1 MNRRTWNAILGIT
14 LASCLLLP
22 NLSAANGASDWGHFE
37 VGFTEIDLSL
47 TGSLG
52 EARPLHLMVWYPADK
67 KDYRSGTA
75 AYYRPRLWGVTLD
88 PARWDP
94 MSLQIQ
100 AERARDSVAIDGK
113 GKNFPLLIF
122 SPANAGDPHN
132 YAFTEERLASHGYV
146 VVGPFHNGDNQD
158 DRRIDF
164 INAQAG
170 RTLLQCLDGLAKPC
184 IDPMPRSMTNR
195 QLDVSKIIDEID
207 IYFGSRVDTSRVGIL
222 GQSRGSMTALAT
234 AAGSSPRPGDAAG
247 RVTWAITPDPRI
259 LGVMTMATG
268 TAVNMQSVNMEQMTV
283 PTLMV
288 VGTKDG
294 MNHFSIAQA
303 SFARIPES
311 TPKALVII
319 EGAHHRV
326 YGDTYCAQAQ
336 IAAAIDQSN
345 PRAILEDDV
354 MFNLYRASP
363 ASGSPLDW
371 CPYDNFVNPV
381 DVTAFTSAY
390 AGKPVTPTTVPTSLE
405 SSKVMHLT
413 TELAVTFFDTV
424 LDKKDGVNFKR
435 YLSPKW
441 LLHHEDN
448 IYSAESFPGW
458 GDICPEGQDI
468 NCAQD

>member
-1 MNRRTWNAILGIT
+1 MNRRMWNAILGIT
-14 LASCLLLP
+14 LASSLLP
-22 NLSAANGASDWGHFE
+22 DLSAANTNSASDWGRFE

-47 TGSLG
+47 KGSGG
-52 EARPLHLMVWYPADK
+52 EARPLHLMVWYPADGES
-67 KDYRSGTA
+67 YRSGTA
-75 AYYRPRLWGVTLD
+75 AYYRPRLYGVTLD

-100 AERARDSVAIDGK
+100 AERARVNVAVDGT
-113 GKNFPLLIF
+113 GPTFPLLIF

-164 INAQAG
+164 INQQAHT
-170 RTLLQCLDGLAKPC
+170 TLLKCLDGQTGTC
-184 IDPMPRSMTNR
+184 IDAMPKSMTNR
-195 QLDVSKIIDEID
+195 QLDLVKVIDSIG
-207 IYFGSRVDTSRVGIL
+207 IYFGNRADVSRVGVI
-222 GQSRGSMTALAT
+222 GQSRGSMTALAA
-234 AAGSSPRPGDAAG
+234 AAGSTPW
-247 RVTWAITPDPRI
+247 TITPDPRV
-259 LGVMTMATG
+259 LGVMTLATG
-268 TAVNMQSVNMEQMTV
+268 SAANMASVNMEAITV

-288 VGTKDG
+288 VGSKDG

-311 TPKALVII
+311 TPKGLVII

-336 IAAAIDQSN
+336 IAAAISQSN

-363 ASGSPLDW
+363 NSGSPLDW
-371 CPYDNFVNPV
+371 CTYDTFVNPV

-390 AGKPVTPTTVPTSLE
+390 AGKPVTPTSVPTSLE
-405 SSKVMHLT
+405 STEVMRLT
-413 TELAVTFFDTV
+413 TELTVTFFDTV
-424 LDKKDGVNFKR
+424 LDKNTNDGLHFTR
-435 YLSPKW
+435 YLAPKF
-441 LLHHEDN
+441 LLHHEGD
-448 IYSAESFPGW
+448 IYSAESFASW